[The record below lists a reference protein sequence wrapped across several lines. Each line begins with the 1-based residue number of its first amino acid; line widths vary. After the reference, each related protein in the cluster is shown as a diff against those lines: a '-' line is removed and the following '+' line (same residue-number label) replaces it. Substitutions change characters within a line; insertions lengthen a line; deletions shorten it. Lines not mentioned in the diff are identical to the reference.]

1 MFGPGAHIMEHSF
14 ALQIAVAMG
23 ATVIITSSSD
33 EKLKLAKDLGAH
45 YTINYKSKPDWDH
58 EALKIVSM
66 LWLSLEYNFQ
76 V

>member
-1 MFGPGAHIMEHSF
+1 MFGPGAHIMGHSF

-45 YTINYKSKPDWDH
+45 YTINYKLQPAWDQ
-58 EALKIVSM
+58 EVLRIVSV
-66 LWLSLEYNFQ
+66 LRSNLEN
-76 V
+76 VL

>member
-1 MFGPGAHIMEHSF
+1 MSGAHIMARSF

-23 ATVIITSSSD
+23 AIVIITSSSD

-66 LWLSLEYNFQ
+66 LCLNLK
-76 V
+76 